1 MLEKQAVIV
10 LIEVMEVGTVQVT
23 CAMRIVDDGQVISI
37 TEQRNIISPGD
48 DYSQKDDR
56 VKAVCAAVHTPEV
69 VAAYQS
75 TLAQTQEIP
84 A

>member
-1 MLEKQAVIV
+1 MLEKQTVIV

-23 CAMRIVDDGQVISI
+23 FSMRIVDDGQVISA
-37 TEQRNIISPGD
+37 TEQRDIISPGD
-48 DYSQKDDR
+48 DYSQKDSR
-56 VKAVCAAVHTPEV
+56 VQAVCAAVHTPEV

-75 TLAQTQEIP
+75 TLAQTQKIP